1 MLHAFLTT
9 NRSELIDRCRQ
20 KVSRRSAVPDHAKL
34 DHGIP
39 RFLDQ
44 LMQTLYSDKT
54 SNPSESLKISG
65 SPDNEHSSPRSEI
78 GVTAGKHG
86 QELLEQGFSVG
97 QVVHD
102 YGDLCQAVTELAAE
116 KHTSISVGEFHT
128 LNRCLDNAIAHAV
141 TAYVG
146 QWGGDAPGSEG
157 LSLEKQLESLG
168 DEMSNVLNSIV
179 LALDLIKQGTVGFG
193 GETGSALN
201 ENLASLRHL
210 IDHSLAKI
218 SA

>member
-54 SNPSESLKISG
+54 SNPAESLKISG
-65 SPDNEHSSPRSEI
+65 SPDNGHSSPPSEI

-146 QWGGDAPGSEG
+146 QWSGDTPASEG
-157 LSLEKQLESLG
+157 LSLEKQLESVG

-193 GETGSALN
+193 GATGSALN

-210 IDHSLAKI
+210 IDHSLVKI
-218 SA
+218 RA